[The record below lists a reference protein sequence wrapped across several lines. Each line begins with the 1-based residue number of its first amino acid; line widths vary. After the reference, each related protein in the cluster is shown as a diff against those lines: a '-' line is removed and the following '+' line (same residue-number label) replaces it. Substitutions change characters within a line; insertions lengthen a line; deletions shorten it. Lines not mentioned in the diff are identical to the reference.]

1 MMIFGYTSASQGFES
16 SIPISGIMGDSHAAL
31 FGQNCFE
38 KGMAKATYGTGSSVM
53 MNIGSKALESK
64 KGLVTSI
71 AWALNGI
78 AEYVFEANINF
89 TGATIKWLADNLG
102 IISNPAEA
110 EKIALSIENNGGVY
124 LVPAFT
130 GLAAPYW
137 DNYAKA
143 SITGMSVGTK
153 KAHLVRAAEESI
165 AYQIKD
171 VIDLM
176 KDESGLEL
184 KELRVDG
191 GPTKD
196 EFLMQFQADILD
208 TTLIRAGIEEISAYG
223 SALAAGMA
231 AGIWKTKEELTSLSI
246 AREGF

>member
-1 MMIFGYTSASQGFES
+1 
-16 SIPISGIMGDSHAAL
+16 MGDSHAAL
-31 FGQNCFE
+31 FGQNCFK

-53 MNIGSKALESK
+53 MNIGNKALESK
-64 KGLVTSI
+64 KGVVTSL

-89 TGATIKWLADNLG
+89 TGATIKWLAEGLE
-102 IISNPAEA
+102 IISDPGEA

-137 DNYAKA
+137 DDAARA
-143 SITGMSVGTK
+143 SITGMTAGTK

-171 VIDLM
+171 VLDLM
-176 KDESGLEL
+176 KDQSGIEL

-191 GPTKD
+191 GPAKD
-196 EFLMQFQADILD
+196 NFLMQFQSDILD
-208 TTLIRAGIEEISAYG
+208 TTLVRAEIEEISAYG

-231 AGIWKTKEELTSLSI
+231 TGIWKTKEELMSLSTTGT
-246 AREGF
+246 GF